1 MFTNEQDGLNRLSEK
16 AGAILGF
23 KAEKAGAIL
32 GFKGETGLEPIE
44 KNFANW
50 IPTVTGLEIHFADY
64 QLGHGLRITT
74 VPRPDLVDLLAPDMI
89 RLTQN

>member
-16 AGAILGF
+16 AGAILW
-23 KAEKAGAIL
+23 L
-32 GFKGETGLEPIE
+32 KGETGLEPIE

-50 IPTVTGLEIHFADY
+50 IPTVTGLEVHFADY

-74 VPRPDLVDLLAPDMI
+74 VPRPDLVIYWHP
-89 RLTQN
+89 T